1 MDFRVLVCHNI
12 NGASSLSD
20 DDLETYEDESTII
33 LRVNNKYLID
43 INSQLDQQEDTF
55 LLGGDIPNDNALAS
69 EDVWPKNLTS
79 FDLFDPT
86 ESITE
91 VLKKTKL
98 GVETTTTQLVSIR
111 YGKIA
116 KEAKRL
122 KGVKN
127 QGALIKG
134 TYVEIARA
142 EEQLAK
148 MCEIDQHR
156 DVMTRDIMRG
166 TGNRIKI
173 RTLIGEINLPGW
185 LEGTYSLSRESKH
198 LEVCDWSRHC
208 FTLYEMGVLFL
219 YESFKY
225 IDTKTIGEDILS
237 KASPEITSTVRG
249 LIVGKFQ
256 RKRFKQL
263 RSLSIVPKCT
273 GGVDYS
279 VPEGMLYGLFAVYM
293 KILEV
298 SSEGFLREE
307 RDKIV
312 SIVHAYVPQGR
323 RNFVSFKA
331 TGASH
336 MLQAINNVLNVR
348 DNILGITRTHKT
360 LGRFYFATDTR
371 EYRDW
376 VAEMGQRGF
385 SAEHYADWVM
395 RCDSTKLEEFF
406 TLKTNFANF
415 LRWWKIIPRDFR
427 FSAVYERTGAR
438 LSGKKLERHFDD
450 VFVWFKN
457 NVLPLIHRGDDGK
470 LFSKIV
476 ELTIKSAYNEIP
488 HCKPESLVSFLKALS
503 FCVSGEKID
512 DQYRAVTVGASEE
525 DGDGLF
531 WSARQ
536 IYDVPTREG
545 ILLSAESL
553 EGCEEYLSKITEDP
567 MYEAAS
573 EDEVLRGE
581 TDKVHHLFPKDKVG
595 QDWIAVP
602 RFIGYSYKLYR
613 ARVRGEADVRVGFA
627 EALLS
632 PQCQYLRH
640 GFVVKGGCRQARKR
654 VVDRSYTNRI
664 RLETPDEREGNYPC
678 LVSKLVGAANR
689 GVGSILVFYLARHIK
704 MDQLLVDLINV
715 YLSATNRFHDT
726 FVRKLRSEWPQHE
739 ATFRESIRMWK
750 RTGVLRLQE
759 DLRMMMLT
767 PGNCYVLDI
776 KIEDALMK
784 YFDVRV
790 GLDSLVE
797 SMKTAKK
804 ISHLFKHVSDLMS
817 FKGTGIDYYVWNA
830 MIIITLILCPDF
842 LESPKTIPIFTATN
856 KKVVAIPVLMKDY
869 TLGNVAMNAVR
880 YLDTV
885 APPQLLSRELS
896 PTEIGMLSSLVDVY
910 LDSSDHIKS
919 PRGLEGIYTPFQSW
933 VGMGC
938 LGVREKFEIMVPTSK
953 PTQSHFVVTLSSG
966 DVNESDAHKVRSVLD
981 EGTGMGTLDIK
992 IGDDG
997 VIRVTDNLPKVKR
1010 YKHLTHNEMLD
1021 GNIIRLDT
1029 ASRFDT
1035 YMAAKILN

>member
-1 MDFRVLVCHNI
+1 MDFRVLICYNV

-33 LRVNNKYLID
+33 LRVNNKYLVD
-43 INSQLDQQEDTF
+43 INSQLDQQEDIF
-55 LLGGDIPNDNALAS
+55 LLGGDVPNDNTFAGNNA
-69 EDVWPKNLTS
+69 WPKNLTS

-86 ESITE
+86 DSITE

-98 GVETTTTQLVSIR
+98 GVETTTSQLVSIR

-116 KEAKRL
+116 KDAKRL

-134 TYVEIARA
+134 TYVEMARA

-237 KASPEITSTVRG
+237 KASPEMASTVRG
-249 LIVGKFQ
+249 LIAGKFQ
-256 RKRFKQL
+256 REKFKQL

-273 GGVDYS
+273 GGADYS
-279 VPEGMLYGLFAVYM
+279 VPEGTLYELLSVYM

-307 RDKIV
+307 RGKIV
-312 SIVHAYVPQGR
+312 DIVHAHVPQDR

-331 TGASH
+331 TGASR

-348 DNILGITRTHKT
+348 DNILGIARTHRT

-371 EYRDW
+371 EYKEW
-376 VAEMGQRGF
+376 MAEMGQRGF
-385 SAEHYADWVM
+385 SAEHYADWIM

-406 TLKTNFANF
+406 TLKMNFANF
-415 LRWWKIIPRDFR
+415 LRWWKVIPRDFK
-427 FSAVYERTGAR
+427 FSTVYERTGVR
-438 LSGKKLERHFDD
+438 LSGKRLERHFDD
-450 VFVWFKN
+450 VFVWFKD
-457 NVLPLIHRGDDGK
+457 NVRPLIHRGEDGK

-476 ELTIKSAYNEIP
+476 ELTIKSAYDGIP

-512 DQYRAVTVGASEE
+512 DQFRAVTVSASEE

-536 IYDVPTREG
+536 VFDVPTREG

-553 EGCEEYLSKITEDP
+553 EGCEEYFGKIIEDP

-573 EDEVLRGE
+573 EDEVLKGE
-581 TDKVHHLFPKDKVG
+581 TDKVHHLFPKDKIG
-595 QDWIAVP
+595 QDWIVVP

-640 GFVVKGGCRQARKR
+640 GIVVKGGCRQARKR

-664 RLETPDEREGNYPC
+664 RLETPNEREGNHPC
-678 LVSKLVGAANR
+678 LVAKLVGAANR
-689 GVGSILVFYLARHIK
+689 GVGSILVFYFARHLK

-715 YLSATNRFHDT
+715 YLSATNRFHDD

-739 ATFRESIRMWK
+739 TTFREAIRVWK
-750 RTGVLRLQE
+750 RTGVLRLQD

-767 PGNCYVLDI
+767 PGNCYALDV
-776 KIEDALMK
+776 KIEEALMK
-784 YFDVRV
+784 YFGVRV

-797 SMKTAKK
+797 SMKTVKK
-804 ISHLFKHVSDLMS
+804 VSQLFKHVSDLMS
-817 FKGTGIDYYVWNA
+817 FKGTGVDYYVWNA
-830 MIIITLILCPDF
+830 MIVITLILCPDF

-896 PTEIGMLSSLVDVY
+896 SSEIKMLYSLADVY
-910 LDSSDHIKS
+910 LDSPDHIKS

-938 LGVREKFEIMVPTSK
+938 LGIREKFEIMVPTSK

-966 DVNESDAHKVRSVLD
+966 DVSESDAHKVRAALD
-981 EGTGMGTLDIK
+981 EGTGMGTLDVR

-997 VIRVTDNLPKVKR
+997 VIRVTDSLPKVKR